1 MAEEVISKN
10 IEETKKF
17 AKSFLDEY
25 LKENSSDKALIVGL
39 VGDLGTGKTSFV
51 QAVAKELG
59 VVDQITSPTF
69 VIEKIYRLEN
79 QGFEKLIHIDAYRI
93 QKSKELIG
101 LGWEEITND
110 PKNIIIIEWAER
122 VQDIL
127 PENYIKIKFEHLGGD
142 KRKIIVNS

>member
-69 VIEKIYRLEN
+69 VIEKIYKLEGKEFN
-79 QGFEKLIHIDAYRI
+79 HLIHIDAYRLENGNEL
-93 QKSKELIG
+93 KS
-101 LGWEEITND
+101 LGFEEIIKD
-110 PKNIIIIEWAER
+110 SGNIIFIEWPER
-122 VQDIL
+122 VRDIL
-127 PENYIKIKFEHLGGD
+127 PMDKKDLSFTFVDENT
-142 KRKIIVNS
+142 RIIEYA